1 MDNDS
6 FEREL
11 LALIDEAFDAG
22 VDTDVVIAALELRL
36 MALKEVQ

>member
-6 FEREL
+6 FEQEL

-22 VDTDVVIAALELRL
+22 VDTDVVISALELRL